1 MSFVRKF
8 GTIYRTDLRLL
19 RRDPML
25 LYSVVMTLVLLLIV
39 RYFKDRIGVYYPPLL
54 ALLGLIF
61 IPMIFGMIPGFMMAD
76 EKEDKTIQALKVIP
90 ISSEAFLAY
99 RLTWASIVTALL
111 TAAAPY
117 ILDIEIPQKGILAL
131 IALFLLEVWIYGLLI
146 TVFSESRMQ
155 ALTVSKVLGW
165 LLMLPPVIK
174 LVVVWR
180 NLSTDWSRFTAFL
193 PTYWL
198 YKVFEGIP
206 TNDYSDFPIALA
218 VHLAWLVPLVL
229 LFRRRVL

>member
-1 MSFVRKF
+1 MSFVKKF
-8 GTIYRTDLRLL
+8 GAIYKTDLKLL

-25 LYSVVMTLVLLLIV
+25 LYSVAMTLVILLII
-39 RYFKDRIGVYYPPLL
+39 RYFKDRIGIYYSLL

-76 EKEDKTIQALKVIP
+76 EKEDKTIQALQVIP

-99 RLTWASIVTALL
+99 RLTWASIVVAVFTFV
-111 TAAAPY
+111 APY

-131 IALFLLEVWIYGLLI
+131 MTLFLFEVWIYGLLI

-155 ALTVSKVLGW
+155 ALTVSKVIGW
-165 LLMLPPVIK
+165 FLMLPPVIK

-180 NLSTDWSRFTAFL
+180 NLSTDWSKFTAFL

-206 TNDYSDFPIALA
+206 LNDYSNFPIALA
-218 VHLAWLVPLVL
+218 VHLAWLIPLVV
-229 LFRRRVL
+229 LFRKRVV

>member
-1 MSFVRKF
+1 MSFVKKF
-8 GTIYRTDLRLL
+8 GAIYKTDLKLL

-25 LYSVVMTLVLLLIV
+25 LYSVVMTLVILLII
-39 RYFKDRIGVYYPPLL
+39 RYFKDRIGPYYPLL

-76 EKEDKTIQALKVIP
+76 EKEDKTIQALQVIP

-99 RLTWASIVTALL
+99 RLTWASIVVAVFTFV
-111 TAAAPY
+111 APY

-131 IALFLLEVWIYGLLI
+131 MTLFLFEVWIYGLLI

-155 ALTVSKVLGW
+155 ALTVGKVLGW
-165 LLMLPPVIK
+165 LLFLPPAIK
-174 LVVVWR
+174 LIVVWR

-206 TNDYSDFPIALA
+206 LNDYSNFPIALA
-218 VHLAWLVPLVL
+218 VHLAWLIPLVV
-229 LFRRRVL
+229 LFRKRVL

>member
-1 MSFVRKF
+1 MSFVKKF
-8 GTIYRTDLRLL
+8 ASIYKTDLKLL

-25 LYSVVMTLVLLLIV
+25 LYSVAMTLLLLLVV
-39 RYFKDRIGVYYPPLL
+39 RYFKERMGVLYPLV
-54 ALLGLIF
+54 ALLMLIF

-76 EKEDKTIQALKVIP
+76 EKEDKTIQALQVIP

-99 RLTWASIVTALL
+99 RLTWASLVTTVL
-111 TAAAPY
+111 TAIAPK
-117 ILDIEIPQKGILAL
+117 ILDIEVPQKGLLAL
-131 IALFLLEVWIYGLLI
+131 VALFVLEVWIYGLLI

-165 LLMLPPVIK
+165 FLMLPPLIK

-180 NLSTDWSRFTAFL
+180 NLSTDWSKFTAFL

-206 TNDYSDFPIALA
+206 LNDYSEFPIAIG
-218 VHLAWLVPLVL
+218 VHLVWLVPLVW
-229 LFRRRVL
+229 LFKRKVL

>member
-1 MSFVRKF
+1 MSFVKKF
-8 GTIYRTDLRLL
+8 ASIYKTDLKLL

-25 LYSVVMTLVLLLIV
+25 LYSVAMTLLLLLVV
-39 RYFKDRIGVYYPPLL
+39 RYFKERIGVLYPLV
-54 ALLGLIF
+54 ALLMLIF

-76 EKEDKTIQALKVIP
+76 EKEDKTIQALQVIP

-99 RLTWASIVTALL
+99 RLTWASLVTVVL
-111 TAAAPY
+111 TAIAPK
-117 ILDIEIPQKGILAL
+117 ILDIEVPQKGVLAL
-131 IALFLLEVWIYGLLI
+131 VALFVLEVWIYGLLI

-165 LLMLPPVIK
+165 FLMLPPLIK

-180 NLSTDWSRFTAFL
+180 NLSTDWSKFTAFL

-206 TNDYSDFPIALA
+206 LNDYSDFPIAIG
-218 VHLAWLVPLVL
+218 VHLAWLIPLVL
-229 LFRRRVL
+229 LFRKRVL

>member
-1 MSFVRKF
+1 MSFVKKF
-8 GTIYRTDLRLL
+8 GAIYKTDLKLL

-25 LYSVVMTLVLLLIV
+25 LYSVAMILVLLLIV
-39 RYFKDRIGVYYPPLL
+39 RYFKDRVGIYYPLL
-54 ALLGLIF
+54 ALLTLIL
-61 IPMIFGMIPGFMMAD
+61 IPMTLGMIPGFMMAD
-76 EKEDKTIQALKVIP
+76 EKEDKTIQALQVIP

-99 RLTWASIVTALL
+99 RLTWASITVAVL
-111 TAAAPY
+111 TAISPK
-117 ILDIEIPQKGILAL
+117 ILAIEFSQKGLLAL
-131 IALFLLEVWIYGLLI
+131 GVLFIFEVWIYGLLI

-165 LLMLPPVIK
+165 FLMLPPLIK

-180 NLSTDWSRFTAFL
+180 NLSTDWSKFTAFL

-206 TNDYSDFPIALA
+206 LNDYSDFPIAIG
-218 VHLAWLVPLVL
+218 VHLAWLVPLVV
-229 LFRRRVL
+229 LFKRRIL

>member
-1 MSFVRKF
+1 MSFVKKF
-8 GTIYRTDLRLL
+8 ASIYKTDLKLL

-25 LYSVVMTLVLLLIV
+25 LYSVAMTLLLLLVV
-39 RYFKDRIGVYYPPLL
+39 RYFKERMGVLYPLV
-54 ALLGLIF
+54 ALLMLIF

-76 EKEDKTIQALKVIP
+76 EKEDKTIQALQVIP

-99 RLTWASIVTALL
+99 RLTWASLVTAVL
-111 TAAAPY
+111 TAIAPK
-117 ILDIEIPQKGILAL
+117 ILDIEVPQKGVLAL
-131 IALFLLEVWIYGLLI
+131 VALFVLEVWIYGLLI

-165 LLMLPPVIK
+165 FLMLPPLIK
-174 LVVVWR
+174 LVVIWR
-180 NLSTDWSRFTAFL
+180 NLSTDWSKFTAFL

-206 TNDYSDFPIALA
+206 LNDYSDFPIAIG
-218 VHLAWLVPLVL
+218 VHLVWLIPLVI
-229 LFRRRVL
+229 LFRRKVL

>member
-8 GTIYRTDLRLL
+8 GAIYRTDLKLL

-25 LYSVVMTLVLLLIV
+25 LYSVAMTLVILLII
-39 RYFKDRIGVYYPPLL
+39 RYFKDHIGVYYPLL
-54 ALLGLIF
+54 ALLGLMF
-61 IPMIFGMIPGFMMAD
+61 IPMIFGMIPGFMIAD

-99 RLTWASIVTALL
+99 RLTWASIVVVAFTLVS
-111 TAAAPY
+111 PY
-117 ILDIEIPQKGILAL
+117 ILDIEIPQKGVLAL
-131 IALFLLEVWIYGLLI
+131 IVLFLFEVWIYGLLI

-165 LLMLPPVIK
+165 FLILPPLIK

-180 NLSTDWSRFTAFL
+180 DLSTDWSKFTAFL

-198 YKVFEGIP
+198 YRVFEGIP
-206 TNDYSDFPIALA
+206 ANDYTDFPIAVA
-218 VHLAWLVPLVL
+218 VHLVWLVPLVV

>member
-1 MSFVRKF
+1 MSFVKKF
-8 GTIYRTDLRLL
+8 GAIYRTDIKLL

-25 LYSVVMTLVLLLIV
+25 LYSVAMTLVLLLIV
-39 RYFKDRIGVYYPPLL
+39 RYFKDRVGVYYPLL
-54 ALLGLIF
+54 ALLTLIF
-61 IPMIFGMIPGFMMAD
+61 IPMILGMIPGFMMAD
-76 EKEDKTIQALKVIP
+76 EKEDKTIQALQVIP

-99 RLTWASIVTALL
+99 RLTWASIVTALM
-111 TAAAPY
+111 TAGAPW
-117 ILDIEIPQKGILAL
+117 ILDIEMPQKGILAL

-165 LLMLPPVIK
+165 FLMLPPLIK

-198 YKVFEGIP
+198 YKVFDGIP
-206 TNDYSDFPIALA
+206 ANDYSDFPIAVM
-218 VHLAWLVPLVL
+218 VHLLWLVPLVL
-229 LFRRRVL
+229 LFRKRVL